1 MSSSSSYILFLN
13 TLGNQIVIYLGIFV
27 VVAGILGESLNIIVF
42 LSLRTFRQNSCAFYL
57 TIMSTVNICQLLSS
71 LFNRI
76 IPMKLDIDWSKT
88 SAFYCKFRFYL
99 YQVSA
104 MTSLTLTS
112 VTDSDSQGL
121 SMCNDNDTIAQCPIE
136 SDISIMNNDEN
147 IPNLSSTTSTPGH
160 KKFQILSYQTE
171 AFHMHLLFMTVLL
184 ALNGANAFVN
194 KQKELRVTAFSWQ
207 NCGPSSDPVQA
218 KSLSV
223 SPDPILV
230 PGNLTLGLTVN
241 VASTITNDTYAAVI
255 VERKVGAIF
264 VKVPCVDN
272 LGSCTYEDACKDWA
286 SACPKYFEKYGIPCS
301 CPIPPKTYTI
311 SDAVIDINGHLPSG
325 GGGEYRITANLGSS
339 KGHLGCIKV
348 QITLKKD

>member
-1 MSSSSSYILFLN
+1 
-13 TLGNQIVIYLGIFV
+13 
-27 VVAGILGESLNIIVF
+27 
-42 LSLRTFRQNSCAFYL
+42 
-57 TIMSTVNICQLLSS
+57 
-71 LFNRI
+71 
-76 IPMKLDIDWSKT
+76 
-88 SAFYCKFRFYL
+88 
-99 YQVSA
+99 
-104 MTSLTLTS
+104 
-112 VTDSDSQGL
+112 
-121 SMCNDNDTIAQCPIE
+121 MCNDNDTIAQCPIE
-136 SDISIMNNDEN
+136 SVRDEAEADYLKSIAKRQKLYDNAIKEQKYELGDLVGLQIDRVDRTNTTPKILPCKVIAMESSSNDYLRRCDFADLRSIDPTNLSIMAFMQTCKDYV
-147 IPNLSSTTSTPGH
+147 STREQLKLQKHVTVA
-160 KKFQILSYQTE
+160 TE